1 MLLFPLPI
9 QINDHLQVFLTYCM
23 PETIEFEDGGT
34 IDDSGEV
41 EDSRRIIAMTF
52 NGHRLQLT
60 HWD

>member
-1 MLLFPLPI
+1 
-9 QINDHLQVFLTYCM
+9 M
-23 PETIEFEDGGT
+23 PETIEFKDGGT